1 MFWAEVSCEVSD
13 EDSEMVA
20 DLLRLAGAGGVAFI
34 GPSLIRDRISS
45 ADSGEALVFPESMCL
60 DGPLRVTAYFPVDDL
75 LENRV
80 RLIKEALEEKW
91 AREGGLG
98 PRPALV
104 LSQIENSNW
113 ATAWKSYYTVDHVGE
128 RVVIVPSWV
137 DYSPDRGEVVI
148 LLDPGEAFGTGQHES
163 TRGAIRAIEAHLEPS
178 ARLLDVGCGSGILS
192 IVAAKL
198 GASMVDGVDND
209 SVAVAVARSNVDE
222 NQVSDRVAI
231 NLGDLASG
239 ITGRYDVVVANILA
253 DVVARLARDLPR
265 LLVPGGKCISSGF
278 VAKQEECVRLALESA
293 GHTIIDRLQLE
304 EWVTLVSEG

>member
-13 EDSEMVA
+13 DDSEIVA
-20 DLLRLAGAGGVAFI
+20 DLFRLAGAGGVAFT
-34 GPSLIRDRISS
+34 GPSLIRERISS
-45 ADSGEALVFPESMCL
+45 ADGSEALIYPEPIL
-60 DGPLRVTAYFPVDDL
+60 DGPMRVTAYFPVDDL

-80 RLIKEALEEKW
+80 RVIKEALEERW
-91 AREGGLG
+91 ASEGALR
-98 PRPALV
+98 PRPVLV
-104 LSQIENSNW
+104 LRQIENLHW
-113 ATAWKSYYTVDHVGE
+113 KTAWKSYYTVDHVGK
-128 RVVIVPSWV
+128 RVVIVPSWI
-137 DYSPDRGEVVI
+137 DYSPGRGEVVI

-163 TRGAIRAIEAHLEPS
+163 TRGAICAIETHIEPS

-192 IVAAKL
+192 IAAAKL
-198 GASMVDGVDND
+198 GASRVDGVDND
-209 SVAVAVARSNVDE
+209 PVAVAVARSNVDE

-278 VAKQEECVRLALESA
+278 VVKQEESVRLALESV
-293 GHTIIDRLQLE
+293 GHVIIDRLQLE